1 MVINFSDLLSKK
13 NRKKE
18 ISLSFELEPFE
29 FEGEEIRAIENVNVE
44 GLGISEKDVILI
56 EASVKTKLKLN
67 CSRCLDTFIYPID
80 IDIEER
86 FTNNPDLEDEGI
98 MFVDGDTINITEVI
112 ENCII
117 STLPIK
123 RLCKEDC
130 KGLCPECGVNKNVE
144 NCNCIDYDVDIRLA
158 GGVIMGNPA
167 RKTYRA
173 KRDSR
178 RAQTFKLSLPGIVE
192 CPQCHEMKMAHR
204 VCKNCGFYKGK
215 EVVASTEE

>member
-1 MVINFSDLLSKK
+1 MIINFSDLLSKK

-29 FEGEEIRAIENVNVE
+29 FEGEEIRAIEKVDVK
-44 GLGISEKDVILI
+44 GVAISEKDVILI
-56 EASVKTKLKLN
+56 EASIKTKLKLN

-86 FTNNPDLEDEGI
+86 FTKSKELQEDEELI
-98 MFVDGDTINITEVI
+98 FVEDDTLDIIQIV

-130 KGLCPECGVNKNVE
+130 KGLCSVCGANKNVE
-144 NCNCIDYDVDIRLA
+144 NCSCLDYDVDVRLA
-158 GGVIMGNPA
+158 
-167 RKTYRA
+167 
-173 KRDSR
+173 
-178 RAQTFKLSLPGIVE
+178 KLRELFGE
-192 CPQCHEMKMAHR
+192 
-204 VCKNCGFYKGK
+204 
-215 EVVASTEE
+215 

>member
-1 MVINFSDLLSKK
+1 MIINFSDLLSKK

-29 FEGEEIRAIENVNVE
+29 FEGEEIRAIEKVDVK
-44 GLGISEKDVILI
+44 GVAISEKDVILI
-56 EASVKTKLKLN
+56 EASIKTKLKLN

-86 FTNNPDLEDEGI
+86 FTKSKELQEDEELI
-98 MFVDGDTINITEVI
+98 FVEDDTLDIIQIV

-130 KGLCPECGVNKNVE
+130 KGLCSQCGTNKNIKE
-144 NCNCIDYDVDIRLA
+144 CQCDDFDVDIRLA
-158 GGVIMGNPA
+158 
-167 RKTYRA
+167 
-173 KRDSR
+173 
-178 RAQTFKLSLPGIVE
+178 KLRELFGE
-192 CPQCHEMKMAHR
+192 
-204 VCKNCGFYKGK
+204 
-215 EVVASTEE
+215 

>member
-1 MVINFSDLLSKK
+1 MIINFSDLLSKK

-29 FEGEEIRAIENVNVE
+29 FEGEEIRAIEKVDVK
-44 GLGISEKDVILI
+44 GVAISEKDVILI
-56 EASVKTKLKLN
+56 EASIKTKLKLN

-86 FTNNPDLEDEGI
+86 FTKSKELQDDEELIFVED
-98 MFVDGDTINITEVI
+98 DTLDIIQIV

-130 KGLCPECGVNKNVE
+130 KGLCSQCGTNKNIKE
-144 NCNCIDYDVDIRLA
+144 CQCDDFDVDIRLA
-158 GGVIMGNPA
+158 
-167 RKTYRA
+167 
-173 KRDSR
+173 
-178 RAQTFKLSLPGIVE
+178 KLRELFGE
-192 CPQCHEMKMAHR
+192 
-204 VCKNCGFYKGK
+204 
-215 EVVASTEE
+215 

>member
-86 FTNNPDLEDEGI
+86 FTKSKELQDDEELIFVED
-98 MFVDGDTINITEVI
+98 DTLDIIQIV

-158 GGVIMGNPA
+158 
-167 RKTYRA
+167 
-173 KRDSR
+173 
-178 RAQTFKLSLPGIVE
+178 KLRELFGE
-192 CPQCHEMKMAHR
+192 
-204 VCKNCGFYKGK
+204 
-215 EVVASTEE
+215 

>member
-1 MVINFSDLLSKK
+1 MKIVFSDIKTRKERTK
-13 NRKKE
+13 N
-18 ISLSFELEPFE
+18 ISLEFVDDYFFFDGEKIKFADKVKVQGIVSLDNDIIVLEANIKTELE
-29 FEGEEIRAIENVNVE
+29 
-44 GLGISEKDVILI
+44 LQ
-56 EASVKTKLKLN
+56 

-158 GGVIMGNPA
+158 
-167 RKTYRA
+167 
-173 KRDSR
+173 
-178 RAQTFKLSLPGIVE
+178 KLRELFGE
-192 CPQCHEMKMAHR
+192 
-204 VCKNCGFYKGK
+204 
-215 EVVASTEE
+215 

>member
-1 MVINFSDLLSKK
+1 M
-13 NRKKE
+13 
-18 ISLSFELEPFE
+18 SFELEPFE

-86 FTNNPDLEDEGI
+86 FTKSKELQEDEELI
-98 MFVDGDTINITEVI
+98 FVEDDTLDIIQIV

-158 GGVIMGNPA
+158 
-167 RKTYRA
+167 
-173 KRDSR
+173 
-178 RAQTFKLSLPGIVE
+178 KLRELFGE
-192 CPQCHEMKMAHR
+192 
-204 VCKNCGFYKGK
+204 
-215 EVVASTEE
+215 

>member
-86 FTNNPDLEDEGI
+86 FTKSKELQEDEELI
-98 MFVDGDTINITEVI
+98 FVEDDTLDIIQIV

-158 GGVIMGNPA
+158 
-167 RKTYRA
+167 
-173 KRDSR
+173 
-178 RAQTFKLSLPGIVE
+178 KLRELFGE
-192 CPQCHEMKMAHR
+192 
-204 VCKNCGFYKGK
+204 
-215 EVVASTEE
+215 